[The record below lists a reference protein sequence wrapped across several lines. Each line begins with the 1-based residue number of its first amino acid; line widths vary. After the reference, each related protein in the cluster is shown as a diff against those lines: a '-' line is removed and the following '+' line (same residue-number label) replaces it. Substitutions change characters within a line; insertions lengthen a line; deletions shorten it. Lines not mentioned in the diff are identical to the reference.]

1 MSTEHLKW
9 WMVCDLPQ
17 ACWSCT
23 SSWGLSSGRVPYTLE
38 STAHWNSLCRADP
51 TPDPQ
56 QSPLHLDPTH
66 PLGSL
71 RTSSCLERDTS
82 SHTSCCRL
90 VVYLF
95 RYNSLWVQQS
105 LHEIIES
112 VFAPEW
118 KMLMAL
124 QFIHECQKSQE
135 AFGGFGTSAGHS
147 HTFSSLRRNDI
158 ACGGEK
164 LSQYLRFTVSGF
176 IYVGNGIRTLTEKT
190 TQPPT
195 NNYYSQS

>member
-1 MSTEHLKW
+1 MNEWSVTYRRRVGHAPPHGVSHLVGYPIRW
-9 WMVCDLPQ
+9 
-17 ACWSCT
+17 
-23 SSWGLSSGRVPYTLE
+23 RVPPTETVCAGQTRPRTPNNPPSTWTRPTLWV
-38 STAHWNSLCRADP
+38 HWGH
-51 TPDPQ
+51 
-56 QSPLHLDPTH
+56 HLVWRGIHH
-66 PLGSL
+66 PI
-71 RTSSCLERDTS
+71 
-82 SHTSCCRL
+82 HL
-90 VVYLF
+90 VVDWLCLF